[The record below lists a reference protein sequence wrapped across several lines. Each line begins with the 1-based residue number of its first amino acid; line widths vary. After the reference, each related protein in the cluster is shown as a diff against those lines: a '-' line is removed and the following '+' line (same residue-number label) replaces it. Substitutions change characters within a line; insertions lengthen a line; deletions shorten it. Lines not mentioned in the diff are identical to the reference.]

1 MSSAAAHALFLT
13 LLHGRGAFRL
23 LLKLATFA
31 GAIALLAVS
40 VLAGHGPG
48 APAHT
53 GRFALQLLIVV
64 LIIGAWALRW
74 KYDTL
79 LRRLC
84 PANTTSYLSV

>member
-1 MSSAAAHALFLT
+1 MSHALFLT

-23 LLKLATFA
+23 LLKLATIA

-48 APAHT
+48 ALAHT
-53 GRFALQLLIVV
+53 GRFALQLLIVALV
-64 LIIGAWALRW
+64 VGAWALRW
-74 KYDTL
+74 QYDRV

-84 PANTTSYLSV
+84 PADTTLYLNV